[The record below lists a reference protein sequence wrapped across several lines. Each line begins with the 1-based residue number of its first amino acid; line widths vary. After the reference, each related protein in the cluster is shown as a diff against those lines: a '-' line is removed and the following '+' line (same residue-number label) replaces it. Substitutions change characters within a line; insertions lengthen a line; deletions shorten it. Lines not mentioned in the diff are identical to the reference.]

1 MQIQHENNF
10 LPTSKHRQAKVCRF
24 LGICLYECFIYL
36 AQISS
41 SENGLETKRHLRSGR
56 QNSDFEFNREPIK
69 TREKMLSTDLVNTNM
84 GYSVFPYAYLYNF
97 LLPLKFC
104 ISIVYSSI
112 SLGTTVGPVVH
123 VKGFAR
129 FCGAN
134 KL

>member
-84 GYSVFPYAYLYNF
+84 GYSVFPV
-97 LLPLKFC
+97 C
-104 ISIVYSSI
+104 ISVQLSSPPQI
-112 SLGTTVGPVVH
+112 LH
-123 VKGFAR
+123 
-129 FCGAN
+129 
-134 KL
+134 